1 MKKNL
6 LLILLITLISCEVTN
21 KNFEISSPN
30 FTYEFY
36 ENYIERGLNL
46 AGRVEFVKNK
56 IQTGEED
63 YDMLKKKVYNNI
75 RTISLNLNVKNITG
89 ENLEESK
96 LYTTIIFEYP
106 NETKEFN
113 FDSKRINLDN
123 SSLWYNDEIKTI
135 NFEYAFNFLDSY
147 DENVFKHKPSK
158 IKARI
163 SIQGVNSVGFNV
175 YETVFDDEISISNFE

>member
-75 RTISLNLNVKNITG
+75 RTISLNLNVKKKKQN
-89 ENLEESK
+89 
-96 LYTTIIFEYP
+96 
-106 NETKEFN
+106 
-113 FDSKRINLDN
+113 
-123 SSLWYNDEIKTI
+123 
-135 NFEYAFNFLDSY
+135 
-147 DENVFKHKPSK
+147 
-158 IKARI
+158 
-163 SIQGVNSVGFNV
+163 
-175 YETVFDDEISISNFE
+175 

>member
-1 MKKNL
+1 MSLEQNAVIFAAQETNINARDVLSVLNL
-6 LLILLITLISCEVTN
+6 MITEQCTVPFVARYRKEVTGGMD
-21 KNFEISSPN
+21 EVQIRAIHES
-30 FTYEFY
+30 Y

-135 NFEYAFNFLDSY
+135 NFEYAFNFLD
-147 DENVFKHKPSK
+147 
-158 IKARI
+158 R
-163 SIQGVNSVGFNV
+163 
-175 YETVFDDEISISNFE
+175 FD